1 MQKSWMAILLV
12 SSVGGAQTTAIHA
25 ARMIDVRN
33 GTVISNA
40 VVFVENGRIQ
50 SAGAGL
56 AIPTGTRVIDLGDA
70 TLLPG
75 LIDSHTHLLQ
85 TYDLAWRAN
94 PAMAGKIR
102 GMTTVNKVLLG
113 AGTAR
118 EELEAGVTTVRD
130 LGSSGVNGDVAL
142 RDAI

>member
-1 MQKSWMAILLV
+1 MAILLV

-33 GTVISNA
+33 GRVIPNA
-40 VVFVENGRIQ
+40 VVFVENGRIH
-50 SAGAGL
+50 SAGTGL

-85 TYDLAWRAN
+85 TYDLAWRA
-94 PAMAGKIR
+94 A
-102 GMTTVNKVLLG
+102 
-113 AGTAR
+113 
-118 EELEAGVTTVRD
+118 
-130 LGSSGVNGDVAL
+130 
-142 RDAI
+142 